1 MLHRV
6 PEQVLAILAQVRLF
20 SAFNKKELALIARA
34 SDEVSVPAGKEL
46 VREGTPGHE
55 FFLILSGEAS
65 VRRNG
70 RKVVTLGSGQY
81 FGELALL
88 DRGPRTATVVAETPM
103 ELLVLGQREFS
114 SLLDDMPSL
123 AHTLLKSLARRLG
136 DEGGSSGVREP
147 RRPKPSEPSS
157 SATVSD

>member
-1 MLHRV
+1 MARDMKI
-6 PEQVLAILAQVRLF
+6 EQLAQVRLF

-46 VREGTPGHE
+46 VREGTTGHE

-103 ELLVLGQREFS
+103 ELLVLGQREFAGV
-114 SLLDDMPSL
+114 LDEVPHL
-123 AHTLLKSLARRLG
+123 AHKLLTIMAGR
-136 DEGGSSGVREP
+136 VREADA
-147 RRPKPSEPSS
+147 RALSH
-157 SATVSD
+157 